1 MSSSIHALETSQPQN
16 CTLALHGV
24 FVVMGRH
31 QYIYVI
37 NEHAWLF
44 STTEHCN
51 QRSYQRW
58 LDKRIYKTELK
69 FWAVRGCREKKKLP
83 TAISKQLFD
92 VVFLNFLWAKK
103 IFKVF

>member
-1 MSSSIHALETSQPQN
+1 MGIVTRRQKSGSYHTDVACGQPWQAPFDYSLIQMSSSIHALETSQPQN

-51 QRSYQRW
+51 HR
-58 LDKRIYKTELK
+58 
-69 FWAVRGCREKKKLP
+69 
-83 TAISKQLFD
+83 
-92 VVFLNFLWAKK
+92 
-103 IFKVF
+103 

>member
-1 MSSSIHALETSQPQN
+1 MVEDHITSDTIVARLEVASNTLELIVKIHFNNHEKHRLISLIQMSSSIYALETSQPQN

-51 QRSYQRW
+51 SVMCS
-58 LDKRIYKTELK
+58 LK
-69 FWAVRGCREKKKLP
+69 M
-83 TAISKQLFD
+83 
-92 VVFLNFLWAKK
+92 N
-103 IFKVF
+103 